1 MQIETY
7 VLPSLLKAPERRVCI
22 VIDVLRATSTLAT
35 LIARGVREV
44 AVVAAIEEAFALRD
58 AGGEAVRLL
67 CGEVGG
73 LPPAGFDYG
82 NSPEEFARL
91 DFAGRR
97 AVLFTSNGTK
107 ALVAVAAAPAVF
119 AGSLLNVTAVVAAA
133 LTEARARGLDL
144 ALVCSGTELG
154 TAFSLEDTFCAGALV
169 AAARERLPQPPRLGD
184 GAQMALRLYDSF
196 GRDAEAAFATAEHG
210 RALAALGL
218 GADLQFCAEIDRYAV
233 APRVQR
239 RGELLAVV

>member
-1 MQIETY
+1 MRIHT
-7 VLPSLLKAPERRVCI
+7 SLLPALLQQPERHVCV

-35 LIARGVREV
+35 LIARGASEV
-44 AVVAAIEEAFALRD
+44 AVVAEIEQAFALR
-58 AGGEAVRLL
+58 AAVCELPRLL

-73 LPPAGFDYG
+73 LPPQGFDHG

-91 DFAGRR
+91 ELAGRR

-107 ALVAVAAAPAVF
+107 ALVRVAAAPAVF
-119 AGSLLNVTAVVAAA
+119 AGSLLNVSAVLQAA
-133 LTEARARGLDL
+133 LAEARAGGLDL

-154 TAFSLEDTFCAGALV
+154 TAFSLEDTFCAGALI
-169 AAARERLPQPPRLGD
+169 AAARESLPDAPRLD
-184 GAQMALRLYDSF
+184 DAAQMALRLYDSF
-196 GRDAEAAFATAEHG
+196 GRDAEAAFAAAEHG

-218 GADLQFCAEIDRYAV
+218 GADLRFCAEIDRYAV

-239 RGELLAVV
+239 RGELLVVV

>member
-1 MQIETY
+1 MRIETY
-7 VLPSLLKAPERRVCI
+7 VLPSLLKQPERHVCV

-44 AVVAAIEEAFALRD
+44 AVVAAIAEAFALRD

-91 DFAGRR
+91 DLAGRS

-107 ALVAVAAAPAVF
+107 ALVRVAVSPAVF
-119 AGSLLNVTAVVAAA
+119 AGSLLNVTAAMNAA
-133 LTEARARGLDL
+133 LTE
-144 ALVCSGTELG
+144 
-154 TAFSLEDTFCAGALV
+154 
-169 AAARERLPQPPRLGD
+169 
-184 GAQMALRLYDSF
+184 
-196 GRDAEAAFATAEHG
+196 
-210 RALAALGL
+210 
-218 GADLQFCAEIDRYAV
+218 
-233 APRVQR
+233 
-239 RGELLAVV
+239 